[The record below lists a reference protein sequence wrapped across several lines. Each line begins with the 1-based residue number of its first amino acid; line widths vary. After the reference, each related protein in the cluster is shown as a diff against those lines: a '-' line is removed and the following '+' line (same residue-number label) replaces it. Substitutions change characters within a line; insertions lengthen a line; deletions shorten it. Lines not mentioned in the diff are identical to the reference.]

1 MCVGEEEERRVNT
14 DSCIFLRCRQTETLS
29 IEASD
34 NFGESE
40 RKKNGVEVWSKFVL
54 HHGNK
59 NVQVLLSGYQASVQE
74 EIFDNL

>member
-1 MCVGEEEERRVNT
+1 MRGRGGGEEGEHR
-14 DSCIFLRCRQTETLS
+14 FLHLSACRQTETLS

-34 NFGESE
+34 NLEESE